1 MVRLF
6 HKCNH
11 LECVREHYVH
21 SIQSLQISI
30 SSTAGGVELDRRC
43 GAARQEVWSCSTGGV
58 ELL

>member
-30 SSTAGGVELDRRC
+30 SSTADRRC
-43 GAARQEVWSCSTGGV
+43 GAALMLSPIISQRLPAYSMSG
-58 ELL
+58 